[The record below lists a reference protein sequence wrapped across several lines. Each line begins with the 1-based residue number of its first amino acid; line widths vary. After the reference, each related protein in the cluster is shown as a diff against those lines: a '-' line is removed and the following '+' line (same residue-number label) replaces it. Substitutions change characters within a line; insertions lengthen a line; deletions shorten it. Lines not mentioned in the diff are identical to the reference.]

1 MDIARARSGMGVRW
15 FIWVIGGVFAVAIY
29 AGVGA
34 FTYAVGILLL
44 SAVAGELIGRYADQR
59 RH

>member
-1 MDIARARSGMGVRW
+1 
-15 FIWVIGGVFAVAIY
+15 VIGGVFAVAIY